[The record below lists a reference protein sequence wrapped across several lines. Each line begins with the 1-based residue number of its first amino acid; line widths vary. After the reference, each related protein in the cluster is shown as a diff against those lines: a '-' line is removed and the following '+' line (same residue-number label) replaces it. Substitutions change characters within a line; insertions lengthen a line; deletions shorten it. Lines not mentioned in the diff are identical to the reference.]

1 MCPEDR
7 SPHGHRRRLDRPEGW
22 PHTVRLFECV
32 RAVEESSP
40 ETSYPFINEVRPGE
54 MLVGFNHVLKS
65 WHGVQAKLVRIS
77 ERALLGV

>member
-1 MCPEDR
+1 
-7 SPHGHRRRLDRPEGW
+7 
-22 PHTVRLFECV
+22 
-32 RAVEESSP
+32 
-40 ETSYPFINEVRPGE
+40 